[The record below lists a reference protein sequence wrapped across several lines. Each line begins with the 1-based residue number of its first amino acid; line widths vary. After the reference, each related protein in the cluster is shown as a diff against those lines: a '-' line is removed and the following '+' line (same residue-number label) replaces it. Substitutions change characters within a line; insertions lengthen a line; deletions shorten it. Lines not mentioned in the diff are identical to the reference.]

1 MTALVVY
8 HSITGQARAIAEA
21 VAAAA
26 GADSEIIQ
34 EAKSGGGRM
43 GFKPNVLSGAPMPE
57 QISALRH
64 DPKEYDLVAVGTPLE
79 GGALPEAVR
88 SFLQL
93 YRNQL
98 PDVAFFVVGEGTDNG
113 AVFDEMSRICEKR
126 PFATAVVPQ
135 SAAEHPEQSELT
147 RFAET
152 LRHH

>member
-8 HSITGQARAIAEA
+8 HSVTGQARAIAEA
-21 VAAAA
+21 VAAAT

-43 GFKPNVLSGAPMPE
+43 GFKPNALSGAPMPE

-64 DPKEYDLVAVGTPLE
+64 DPTEYDLVAVGTPLE
-79 GGALPEAVR
+79 GNALPEAVR
-88 SFLQL
+88 SFLLL
-93 YRNQL
+93 YRQQL
-98 PDVAFFVVGEGTDNG
+98 PDVAFFVVGDGSNAES
-113 AVFDEMSRICEKR
+113 VFDEMSRICEKE

-135 SAAEHPEQSELT
+135 SAAEHPEQTELA

-152 LRHH
+152 IRHH